1 MQEWF
6 HAAGLLVLEG
16 YGLTETSAAT
26 CVNNPRATRF
36 GTVGPPVPGSQV
48 KIADDGEILIK
59 GPGVMRGYHNL
70 PEATEPK
77 RSRTAGSRPG
87 TSASSTS
94 RAICGSP
101 TGRRT

>member
-16 YGLTETSAAT
+16 YGLTETCAPT

-48 KIADDGEILIK
+48 KIADDGEILVK
-59 GPGVMRGYHNL
+59 GPGVMRGYHNM
-70 PEATEPK
+70 PEATARGAQGRLVRAP
-77 RSRTAGSRPG
+77 A

-101 TGRRT
+101 TARRT